1 MPKLAVCLY
10 LNALDNIE
18 ICAQLYMI
26 KNCVDSILCQDHSD
40 PNTPPPQV
48 SQNWVFRFLEK
59 IF

>member
-1 MPKLAVCLY
+1 
-10 LNALDNIE
+10 
-18 ICAQLYMI
+18 MI

-59 IF
+59 IFWISKSKRF